1 MFGIFLFFFRVNP
14 QKQIRE
20 TKIFHYYFINMFVL
34 KKKKW
39 NDYLVLKWLK
49 ALLFATRPLWAGLK
63 RVKWEEEADRPAGAE
78 MPII

>member
-1 MFGIFLFFFRVNP
+1 
-14 QKQIRE
+14 
-20 TKIFHYYFINMFVL
+20 MFVL
-34 KKKKW
+34 KKNKW